1 MTKRALILTCFV
13 FLFGLQA
20 SKVVS
25 AASTPVSNSH
35 EHSIYASDDEPQ
47 QDVYNAG
54 EGFYIW
60 TTTSTKV
67 A

>member
-25 AASTPVSNSH
+25 ASGTPVSSSH
-35 EHSIYASDDEPQ
+35 GHSIYASDDEQQ